1 MAKKEENT
9 PKAPR
14 LSTIERL
21 QLQLADA
28 KAKQKERDAKKVD
41 AIKEQYRAAVVR
53 QQKAEL
59 KVADLVRR
67 ITEAV
72 GHDEMVRITEAI
84 DEMVRITEAI
94 DEMIPVT
101 EAIDEE
107 VNAEIDAKI
116 AAADGEATE

>member
-21 QLQLADA
+21 QLQLAEA
-28 KAKQKERDAKKVD
+28 EAKQKARDAKKVD
-41 AIKEQYRAAVVR
+41 AIKEQYRAAVAR

-72 GHDEMVRITEAI
+72 GYDEMVRITKAI
-84 DEMVRITEAI
+84 DEG
-94 DEMIPVT
+94 
-101 EAIDEE
+101 
-107 VNAEIDAKI
+107 VNAEIDAEI
-116 AAADGEATE
+116 DAADGEATE

>member
-21 QLQLADA
+21 QLQLAEA
-28 KAKQKERDAKKVD
+28 EAKQKARDAKKVD
-41 AIKEQYRAAVVR
+41 AIKEQYRAAAAR
-53 QQKAEL
+53 LQKAEL
-59 KVADLVRR
+59 KVADLIGR

-84 DEMVRITEAI
+84 DQ
-94 DEMIPVT
+94 
-101 EAIDEE
+101 E
-107 VNAEIDAKI
+107 VNAEIDA
-116 AAADGEATE
+116 ADGEATE

>member
-21 QLQLADA
+21 QLQLAEA
-28 KAKQKERDAKKVD
+28 EAKQKERDAKKVD
-41 AIKEQYRAAVVR
+41 AIKEQYRAAAAR
-53 QQKAEL
+53 LQKAEL
-59 KVADLVRR
+59 KVADLIRR

-84 DEMVRITEAI
+84 DQ
-94 DEMIPVT
+94 
-101 EAIDEE
+101 E
-107 VNAEIDAKI
+107 VNAEIDA
-116 AAADGEATE
+116 ADGDATE

>member
-21 QLQLADA
+21 QLQLAEA
-28 KAKQKERDAKKVD
+28 EAKQKARDAKKVD
-41 AIKEQYRAAVVR
+41 AIKEQYRAAAAR
-53 QQKAEL
+53 LQKAEL
-59 KVADLVRR
+59 KVADLIRR

-84 DEMVRITEAI
+84 DQA
-94 DEMIPVT
+94 
-101 EAIDEE
+101 
-107 VNAEIDAKI
+107 VNAEIDA
-116 AAADGEATE
+116 ANGEATE